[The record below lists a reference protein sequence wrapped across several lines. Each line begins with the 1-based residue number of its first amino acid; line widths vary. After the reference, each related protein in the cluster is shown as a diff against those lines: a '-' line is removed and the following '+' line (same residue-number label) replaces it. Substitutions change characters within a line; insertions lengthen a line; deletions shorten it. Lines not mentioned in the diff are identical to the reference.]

1 MTRDTSSLDW
11 QLDCLARRILDMPS
25 KAARIEFLEL
35 MRSKRAKGAGP
46 DAAADA
52 DRFVADLRQRIL
64 KQHEL
69 RKAAQKQAP

>member
-1 MTRDTSSLDW
+1 MATDTNSLDW
-11 QLDCLARRILDMPS
+11 QMDCLARYILDMPT
-25 KAARIEFLEL
+25 KTARIEFLEL
-35 MRSKRAKGAGP
+35 MRLKRTKAAGP
-46 DAAADA
+46 DAVADA

>member
-1 MTRDTSSLDW
+1 MATDTRSLDW
-11 QLDCLARRILDMPS
+11 QLDCLARHILDMPS

-35 MRSKRAKGAGP
+35 MRSKRAKAADP

-52 DRFVADLRQRIL
+52 DRFVADLRQRIF

-69 RKAAQKQAP
+69 RKAAQKKAP

>member
-1 MTRDTSSLDW
+1 MATDNRSLDW
-11 QLDCLARRILDMPS
+11 QLDCLARHILDMPS

-35 MRSKRAKGAGP
+35 MRLKRAKAAGP

-52 DRFVADLRQRIL
+52 DRFVADLRLRIL

-69 RKAAQKQAP
+69 RKAAQKKAP